1 MLPQPDSLLVG
12 STPCS
17 DAARKSGMSCS
28 VLTHDEEQTQ
38 MALWSMASAPL
49 QMSNDL
55 RAVPAASRAILL
67 NREVIAV
74 QSDPLGRMCF
84 RFMANETSG
93 AQGWR
98 KELLGGEVAVAL
110 VNMGS
115 THALSIGFEL
125 RDAGFAPD
133 TNVRVR
139 DLFKAQEIGVFAGA
153 FRPSAPLAPHA
164 VQMLRLS
171 FEPQYKAGL

>member
-1 MLPQPDSLLVG
+1 
-12 STPCS
+12 
-17 DAARKSGMSCS
+17 
-28 VLTHDEEQTQ
+28 

-115 THALSIGFEL
+115 TQALSIGFEL
-125 RDAGFAPD
+125 RDAGFATD

-139 DLFKAQEIGVFAGA
+139 DLFKAPQAQDLGVFAGA

-171 FEPQYKAGL
+171 FEPHYLQRGAVSFVARRGLPSPHTVWTNYEWMD